1 MNKNLKKILATIGLI
16 VAIFLIFK
24 GIFDIGKIGIKNFEN
39 DTLLACSNTNNDEI
53 LKIQLNQKD
62 KIWTDN
68 WGKNLETNEWNK
80 DKIVAIEYSWTETP
94 QSDGSIVKSPV
105 TKIDHILDRVTGR
118 LEVNHYPPS
127 SNFYQLNYNCELA
140 KKKF

>member
-39 DTLLACSNTNNDEI
+39 ETLLACSNTNNDEI

-118 LEVNHYPPS
+118 LEVNHYPPG